1 MSATEPSR
9 NTLESGL
16 LPRSSHQY
24 SAMQAALQVRRQ
36 YSRESKSK
44 FRRECLQHLKA
55 SLSRGQETSA

>member
-1 MSATEPSR
+1 MSATDASR

-16 LPRSSHQY
+16 SSRSSHQS

-44 FRRECLQHLKA
+44 FRRACLQHLKA